1 MQINDI
7 LYTPLDVPDKPEFD
21 INKLKSW
28 LSKNHA
34 PLSRYKDTLAGTN
47 NTAENII
54 ENYPWDLTV
63 AYFKLF
69 NENEPGW
76 LGNFDKEFPE
86 LSRHMYES
94 FNLSIDD
101 IGLIVFLPIKQ
112 GHTGLGFWHNDT
124 DWYGLRHYYSFDNI
138 NSNKLLMK
146 KTKLAYTE
154 RPYFPLPIDESIYLQ
169 EETIEC
175 KVLSPT
181 QSFFLNNVRSV
192 HSTYTVTPDVTRIA
206 AFVTGKVG
214 QRETMQQK
222 IESLVIR
229 SAEKYKDYAVLWNDH
244 K

>member
-21 INKLKSW
+21 IEKLKSW
-28 LSKNHA
+28 LSKNYE
-34 PLSRYKDTLAGTN
+34 PLSQYKDILAGN
-47 NTAENII
+47 SFTAEKIF

-76 LGNFDKEFPE
+76 LGNFDQEFPE
-86 LSRHMYES
+86 LAKHMYKS

-101 IGLIVFLPIKQ
+101 IGLIIFLPIKQ
-112 GHTGLGFWHNDT
+112 GHTGLGFWHNDPE
-124 DWYGLRHYYSFDNI
+124 WYGLRHYFAFDNP
-138 NSNKLLMK
+138 NTNKLLMK
-146 KTKLAYTE
+146 RTKIDYVE
-154 RPYFPLPIDESIYLQ
+154 RPNFTMPIDEKEYLQ
-169 EETIEC
+169 DETIEC
-175 KVLSPT
+175 KILSPT

-192 HSTYTVTPDVTRIA
+192 HATHTVEPDVTRIA
-206 AFVTGKVG
+206 VIVTGKFG
-214 QRETMQQK
+214 KRKEMQQK

-229 SAEKYKDYAVLWNDH
+229 SAEKYKDYAVLWDN

>member
-1 MQINDI
+1 MQLNDI
-7 LYTPLDVPDKPEFD
+7 LYTPLDVPEKPAFD
-21 INKLKSW
+21 INKLRLW
-28 LSKNHA
+28 LDNNHNQ
-34 PLSRYKDTLAGTN
+34 LSQYKDILSSTGNA
-47 NTAENII
+47 AENII

-69 NENEPGW
+69 DDKGPGW
-76 LGNFDKEFPE
+76 LGNFNEEFPE
-86 LSRHMYES
+86 LSKHMYEC
-94 FNLSIDD
+94 FNLSIED
-101 IGLIVFLPIKQ
+101 IGLIVFLPIKP

-146 KTKLAYTE
+146 KTKIDYNE
-154 RPYFPLPIDESIYLQ
+154 RPDFSLPIDEHKFLQ

-175 KVLSPT
+175 KILSSR

-206 AFVTGKVG
+206 AFVTGKFGKRQNIQDKV
-214 QRETMQQK
+214 
-222 IESLVIR
+222 ESLVVR
-229 SAEKYKDYAVLWNDH
+229 SAEKYKDYAVFWEN